1 MKQYVQAS
9 WSAFP
14 DGKPTRVGQILTES
28 GAATEAV
35 FTGTHTGLLA
45 TPSGSIP
52 PTGKKIAL
60 RQVFLHRIEDEMIA
74 SEHVYLDQLEFLTQI
89 GLAGAPVT

>member
-1 MKQYVQAS
+1 
-9 WSAFP
+9 
-14 DGKPTRVGQILTES
+14 
-28 GAATEAV
+28 V